1 MKSVFQKI
9 LIALLAILWGISS
22 VQAQSVNMSRYI
34 ILTVEKGADI
44 LLDIAADAAST
55 PIKIVSGD
63 KEQTITVGTSWTGVK
78 SYTAGDA
85 TMTVYGDALK
95 LDCSKNGAKVTG
107 LNTSSNAQLQVL
119 FCYKDSISSLDLSNN
134 EELKSL
140 HCFGD
145 KLTSLD
151 VSKNKQL
158 QWLKCHDN
166 RLTTIDVSHNTQLK
180 YMTCYGNDFTVAA
193 LDNIYCLLPDR
204 AGQKAGEI
212 QPLLNASSPE
222 KNKVLATNG
231 NNAIARNW
239 KVQCSQN
246 GSLITGF
253 TGTKQ
258 CGGGSGVN
266 MDRYITLTVVSGE
279 EISLNFFAD
288 ADNTP
293 IKIVSGTKEQT
304 ITVGT
309 SWTGMNKYITDG
321 STMTVY
327 GNVQKFSCG
336 GNGKNITGLDVS
348 HNSQLTILYC
358 DKNAIISLNVSGN
371 TELKNLDCKEN
382 AIASLDLSNCKQLK
396 WVYCNKNALTSLNV
410 SKCEQLELLK
420 CYDNKLTSLDVSNN
434 AMLKMLYCEENALTS
449 LDVSRNTELISLYCQ
464 QNSISSLNLGSNTK
478 LRILFCYENALNS
491 LDVSKCTQLEWLYCA
506 DNPIS
511 TLDISHN
518 KHLNT
523 LYCYGNSFTT
533 AALDDIYCSLPDR
546 KGKSKGDIAPLLN
559 ASSADKSK
567 VLATNG
573 NNAAIR
579 GWKAIYYEGNSEI
592 TGFTGTK
599 QCGGGSGVNMDRY
612 ITLTVDKGKDISL
625 SVYASADN
633 TPIKIVSGDKEY
645 TFNTG
650 AGWTKM
656 SKYTAGAGTMTIY
669 GNVWQ
674 FNCHDNASNITGLD
688 ASNNAKLQTLIC
700 NNNAIASL
708 NVSGNTD
715 LIGLYCLGNALTTLD
730 VSKNMKLT
738 NLYCYE
744 NSLTTL
750 DIGNNTELAFLDC
763 RSNKLTSLD
772 VSKNKKLKTL
782 DCRAN
787 KLTAI
792 DVSNNTELESFHCSE
807 NALSTLDLS
816 HNSELNSLYCYGNNF
831 TTAAF
836 DDIYCSLPNRGG
848 QAIIGLIQP
857 LLNAS
862 SPDKDKVL
870 ATNGN
875 NAAIRNWALTYYEND
890 AEITGFT
897 GTHQCGGGTGI
908 DETKDL
914 PSLAVYPNPVKDI
927 LNIVADKPVHSIR
940 IYNVYGTEVAHATDT
955 NSINVSHLPAGVYM
969 VRADGKTTRII
980 KE

>member
-9 LIALLAILWGISS
+9 LIAILAILWSVLS

-34 ILTVEKGADI
+34 KLTVKEGADIKLDLWADATGTPVKIVSGNQEKIITVGKDWIGYKGYSAGAGTMTIYGDLQRFDCNSNDDNITALDISHNTELTVLYCYKNALTSLDVGHNNKLKVLYCYGNKFTSAAIDDIFCSLPDMKGQKSGEIQPAFDDSSPDNDIVLAANGKNAIDKNWKVRYFDDNSDITEFTGNTECSGVVNMSRYITLIVEKGADI
-44 LLDIAADAAST
+44 LLDIAADAANT

-107 LNTSSNAQLQVL
+107 LNTSSNAQLQLL

-180 YMTCYGNDFTVAA
+180 YMTCYGNDFTTAA

-239 KVQCSQN
+239 KVQYSQN
-246 GSLITGF
+246 SSVITGF

-258 CGGGSGVN
+258 CGGSSGVN

-279 EISLNFFAD
+279 EINLNLFAD
-288 ADNTP
+288 ADDTP

-304 ITVGT
+304 ITVGA

-358 DKNAIISLNVSGN
+358 DKNSIISLNVSGN

-396 WVYCNKNALTSLNV
+396 WVYCNKNALISLNV
-410 SKCEQLELLK
+410 SECEQLELLK
-420 CYDNKLTSLDVSNN
+420 CYENKLTSLDVGNN

-464 QNSISSLNLGSNTK
+464 QNSISSLILGSNTK
-478 LRILFCYENALNS
+478 LRILFCYENALTS

-523 LYCYGNSFTT
+523 LYCYGNNFTT

-546 KGKSKGDIAPLLN
+546 KGKSKADIAPLLN

-592 TGFTGTK
+592 TGFTGT
-599 QCGGGSGVNMDRY
+599 
-612 ITLTVDKGKDISL
+612 
-625 SVYASADN
+625 
-633 TPIKIVSGDKEY
+633 
-645 TFNTG
+645 
-650 AGWTKM
+650 
-656 SKYTAGAGTMTIY
+656 
-669 GNVWQ
+669 
-674 FNCHDNASNITGLD
+674 
-688 ASNNAKLQTLIC
+688 
-700 NNNAIASL
+700 
-708 NVSGNTD
+708 
-715 LIGLYCLGNALTTLD
+715 
-730 VSKNMKLT
+730 
-738 NLYCYE
+738 
-744 NSLTTL
+744 
-750 DIGNNTELAFLDC
+750 
-763 RSNKLTSLD
+763 
-772 VSKNKKLKTL
+772 
-782 DCRAN
+782 
-787 KLTAI
+787 
-792 DVSNNTELESFHCSE
+792 
-807 NALSTLDLS
+807 
-816 HNSELNSLYCYGNNF
+816 
-831 TTAAF
+831 
-836 DDIYCSLPNRGG
+836 
-848 QAIIGLIQP
+848 
-857 LLNAS
+857 
-862 SPDKDKVL
+862 
-870 ATNGN
+870 
-875 NAAIRNWALTYYEND
+875 
-890 AEITGFT
+890 
-897 GTHQCGGGTGI
+897 HQCGGGTGI
-908 DETKDL
+908 DEAKGL
-914 PSLAVYPNPVKDI
+914 PALAVYPNPVKDV
-927 LNIVADKPVHSIR
+927 LNIATDKPVHSIR
-940 IYNVYGTEVAHATDT
+940 IYNVYGTEVAHASDT

-969 VRADGKTTRII
+969 VRADGKATRII

>member
-1 MKSVFQKI
+1 MKSFFPKI
-9 LIALLAILWGISS
+9 FITILAILWSVLS

-34 ILTVEKGADI
+34 KLTVKEGADIKLDLWADATGTLVKIVSGNQEKIITVGKDWIGYKGYSAGAGTMTIYGDLQRFDCNSNDDNITALDISHNTELTVLYCYKNALTTLDVGHNNKLKVLYCYGNKFTSAAIDDIFCSLPDMKGQKSGEIQPALDDSSPDNDIVLAANGKNAIDKNWKVRYFDDNSDITGFTGNTECSGVVNMSRYITLIVEKGADI
-44 LLDIAADAAST
+44 LLDIAADAANT

-63 KEQTITVGTSWTGVK
+63 KEQAITVGTSWTGVK

-85 TMTVYGDALK
+85 TMTVYGDAFK

-134 EELKSL
+134 KELKSL

-166 RLTTIDVSHNTQLK
+166 RLTAIDVSHNTQLK
-180 YMTCYGNDFTVAA
+180 YMTCYGNDFTTAA

-222 KNKVLATNG
+222 KNKVLATNS

-239 KVQCSQN
+239 KVQYSQN
-246 GSLITGF
+246 GSVITGF

-258 CGGGSGVN
+258 CGGVSGVN

-279 EISLNFFAD
+279 EINLNLFAD
-288 ADNTP
+288 ADDTP
-293 IKIVSGTKEQT
+293 IKIVSGTKEQI

-382 AIASLDLSNCKQLK
+382 AITSLDLSNCKQLK

-420 CYDNKLTSLDVSNN
+420 CYENKLASLDVSNN

-464 QNSISSLNLGSNTK
+464 QNSISSLNLGGNTK

-491 LDVSKCTQLEWLYCA
+491 LEVSKCTQLEWLYCA

-518 KHLNT
+518 KHLST

-533 AALDDIYCSLPDR
+533 TTLDDIYCSLPDR
-546 KGKSKGDIAPLLN
+546 KGKSKGDIAPMLN

-592 TGFTGTK
+592 TGFTGT
-599 QCGGGSGVNMDRY
+599 
-612 ITLTVDKGKDISL
+612 
-625 SVYASADN
+625 
-633 TPIKIVSGDKEY
+633 
-645 TFNTG
+645 
-650 AGWTKM
+650 
-656 SKYTAGAGTMTIY
+656 
-669 GNVWQ
+669 
-674 FNCHDNASNITGLD
+674 
-688 ASNNAKLQTLIC
+688 
-700 NNNAIASL
+700 
-708 NVSGNTD
+708 
-715 LIGLYCLGNALTTLD
+715 
-730 VSKNMKLT
+730 
-738 NLYCYE
+738 
-744 NSLTTL
+744 
-750 DIGNNTELAFLDC
+750 
-763 RSNKLTSLD
+763 
-772 VSKNKKLKTL
+772 
-782 DCRAN
+782 
-787 KLTAI
+787 
-792 DVSNNTELESFHCSE
+792 
-807 NALSTLDLS
+807 
-816 HNSELNSLYCYGNNF
+816 
-831 TTAAF
+831 
-836 DDIYCSLPNRGG
+836 
-848 QAIIGLIQP
+848 
-857 LLNAS
+857 
-862 SPDKDKVL
+862 
-870 ATNGN
+870 
-875 NAAIRNWALTYYEND
+875 
-890 AEITGFT
+890 
-897 GTHQCGGGTGI
+897 HQCGGGTGI
-908 DETKDL
+908 DEAGDL
-914 PSLAVYPNPVKDI
+914 PSLAVYPNPVKDV
-927 LNIVADKPVHSIR
+927 LNIATDKPVHSIR
-940 IYNVYGTEVAHATDT
+940 IYNVYGTEVAQATDT
-955 NSINVSHLPAGVYM
+955 DSIDLSHLPAGVYM
-969 VRADGKTTRII
+969 VRADGKVARII

>member
-1 MKSVFQKI
+1 MKSVFPKI
-9 LIALLAILWGISS
+9 FIAILAILWSVLS

-34 ILTVEKGADI
+34 KLTVKEGADIKLDLWADATGTLVKIVSGNQEKIITVGKDWIGYKGYSAGAGTMTIYGDLQRFDCNSNDDNITALDISHNTELTVLYCYKNALTTLDVGHNNKLKVLYCYGNKFTSAAIDDIFCSLPDMKGQKSGEIQPALDDSSPDNDIVLAANGKNAIDKNWKVRYFDDNSDITGFTGNTECSGVVNMSRYITLIVEKGADI
-44 LLDIAADAAST
+44 LLDIAADAANT

-63 KEQTITVGTSWTGVK
+63 KEQAITVGTSWTGVK

-95 LDCSKNGAKVTG
+95 LDCSKNGVKVTG

-151 VSKNKQL
+151 VIKNKQL

-180 YMTCYGNDFTVAA
+180 YMTCYGNDFATAA

-239 KVQCSQN
+239 KVEYSQN
-246 GSLITGF
+246 GSVITGF

-279 EISLNFFAD
+279 EINLNLFAD

-304 ITVGT
+304 VTVGT

-382 AIASLDLSNCKQLK
+382 AITSLDLSNCKQLK

-410 SKCEQLELLK
+410 SECEQLELLK
-420 CYDNKLTSLDVSNN
+420 CYENKLTSLDVSNS
-434 AMLKMLYCEENALTS
+434 AMLKMLYCEENALAS

-464 QNSISSLNLGSNTK
+464 QNSISSLNLGGNTK

-579 GWKAIYYEGNSEI
+579 GWKAIYYEGNAEI

-599 QCGGGSGVNMDRY
+599 QCGGG
-612 ITLTVDKGKDISL
+612 
-625 SVYASADN
+625 
-633 TPIKIVSGDKEY
+633 
-645 TFNTG
+645 
-650 AGWTKM
+650 
-656 SKYTAGAGTMTIY
+656 
-669 GNVWQ
+669 
-674 FNCHDNASNITGLD
+674 
-688 ASNNAKLQTLIC
+688 
-700 NNNAIASL
+700 
-708 NVSGNTD
+708 
-715 LIGLYCLGNALTTLD
+715 
-730 VSKNMKLT
+730 
-738 NLYCYE
+738 
-744 NSLTTL
+744 
-750 DIGNNTELAFLDC
+750 
-763 RSNKLTSLD
+763 
-772 VSKNKKLKTL
+772 
-782 DCRAN
+782 
-787 KLTAI
+787 
-792 DVSNNTELESFHCSE
+792 
-807 NALSTLDLS
+807 
-816 HNSELNSLYCYGNNF
+816 
-831 TTAAF
+831 
-836 DDIYCSLPNRGG
+836 
-848 QAIIGLIQP
+848 
-857 LLNAS
+857 
-862 SPDKDKVL
+862 
-870 ATNGN
+870 
-875 NAAIRNWALTYYEND
+875 
-890 AEITGFT
+890 
-897 GTHQCGGGTGI
+897 TGI
-908 DETKDL
+908 DEVKDL
-914 PSLAVYPNPVKDI
+914 PSFAVYPNPVKDV
-927 LNIVADKPVHSIR
+927 LNIATDKPVHSIR
-940 IYNVYGTEVAHATDT
+940 IYNVYGTEVAYATDT
-955 NSINVSHLPAGVYM
+955 NSIDVSHLPAGVYM
-969 VRADGKTTRII
+969 VRADGKATRII

>member
-34 ILTVEKGADI
+34 TLTVEKGADI

-222 KNKVLATNG
+222 KNKVLAANG

-239 KVQCSQN
+239 KVQYSQN
-246 GSLITGF
+246 GSVITGF

-279 EISLNFFAD
+279 EINLNLFAD

-420 CYDNKLTSLDVSNN
+420 CYENKLTSLDVSNN

-464 QNSISSLNLGSNTK
+464 QNSISSLNLGGNTK
-478 LRILFCYENALNS
+478 LRILFCYENAIAS

-518 KHLNT
+518 KHLST

-533 AALDDIYCSLPDR
+533 TTLDDIYCSLPDR

-573 NNAAIR
+573 NNAAVK

-612 ITLTVDKGKDISL
+612 ITLTVDKGKEISL

-674 FNCHDNASNITGLD
+674 FNCHDNAANITGLD
-688 ASNNAKLQTLIC
+688 ASHNAELQTLIC

-730 VSKNMKLT
+730 VSKNMKLA

-772 VSKNKKLKTL
+772 VSKNKKLKNL
-782 DCRAN
+782 DCRSN
-787 KLTAI
+787 KLTTI
-792 DVSNNTELESFHCSE
+792 DLSNNTELESFHCSE

-831 TTAAF
+831 TTAAL

-870 ATNGN
+870 ATNGK
-875 NAAIRNWALTYYEND
+875 NAATKNWALTYYEND

-908 DETKDL
+908 EEAGDF
-914 PSLAVYPNPVKDI
+914 PAFAIYPNPVKDI

-969 VRADGKTTRII
+969 VRVDGKTTRII

>member
-34 ILTVEKGADI
+34 TLTVEKGADI
-44 LLDIAADAAST
+44 LLDIAADAANT

-95 LDCSKNGAKVTG
+95 LDCSKSGAKVTG

-166 RLTTIDVSHNTQLK
+166 QLATIDVSHNTQLK
-180 YMTCYGNDFTVAA
+180 YMTCYGNDFTTAA

-239 KVQCSQN
+239 KVQYSQN
-246 GSLITGF
+246 GSVITGF

-279 EISLNFFAD
+279 EINLNLFAD

-420 CYDNKLTSLDVSNN
+420 CYENKLTSLDVSNN

-612 ITLTVDKGKDISL
+612 ITLTVDKGKEISL

-688 ASNNAKLQTLIC
+688 ASHNAELQTLIC

-772 VSKNKKLKTL
+772 VSKNKKLKKL

-831 TTAAF
+831 STAAL

-875 NAAIRNWALTYYEND
+875 NAATKNWALTYYEND

-908 DETKDL
+908 DEAGDL

-927 LNIVADKPVHSIR
+927 LNIDSDKPVHSIR

-969 VRADGKTTRII
+969 VRADGKVTRII

>member
-1 MKSVFQKI
+1 
-9 LIALLAILWGISS
+9 
-22 VQAQSVNMSRYI
+22 MSRYI
-34 ILTVEKGADI
+34 TLIVEKGADI
-44 LLDIAADAAST
+44 LLDIAADAANT

-63 KEQTITVGTSWTGVK
+63 KEQAITVGTSWTGVK

-85 TMTVYGDALK
+85 TMTVYGDAFK

-166 RLTTIDVSHNTQLK
+166 QLATIDVSHNTQLK
-180 YMTCYGNDFTVAA
+180 YMTCYGNDFTTAA

-239 KVQCSQN
+239 KVQYSQN
-246 GSLITGF
+246 GSVITGF

-279 EISLNFFAD
+279 EINLNLFAD

-304 ITVGT
+304 ITVGA

-396 WVYCNKNALTSLNV
+396 WVYCNKNSLTSLNV
-410 SKCEQLELLK
+410 SECEQLELLK
-420 CYDNKLTSLDVSNN
+420 CYENKLTSLDVGNN

-464 QNSISSLNLGSNTK
+464 QNSISSLNLGGNTK

-491 LDVSKCTQLEWLYCA
+491 LDVRKCTQLEWLYCA

-533 AALDDIYCSLPDR
+533 ATLDDIYCSLPDR

-592 TGFTGTK
+592 TGFTGTHK
-599 QCGGGSGVNMDRY
+599 
-612 ITLTVDKGKDISL
+612 
-625 SVYASADN
+625 
-633 TPIKIVSGDKEY
+633 
-645 TFNTG
+645 
-650 AGWTKM
+650 
-656 SKYTAGAGTMTIY
+656 
-669 GNVWQ
+669 
-674 FNCHDNASNITGLD
+674 
-688 ASNNAKLQTLIC
+688 
-700 NNNAIASL
+700 
-708 NVSGNTD
+708 
-715 LIGLYCLGNALTTLD
+715 
-730 VSKNMKLT
+730 
-738 NLYCYE
+738 
-744 NSLTTL
+744 
-750 DIGNNTELAFLDC
+750 
-763 RSNKLTSLD
+763 
-772 VSKNKKLKTL
+772 
-782 DCRAN
+782 
-787 KLTAI
+787 
-792 DVSNNTELESFHCSE
+792 
-807 NALSTLDLS
+807 
-816 HNSELNSLYCYGNNF
+816 
-831 TTAAF
+831 
-836 DDIYCSLPNRGG
+836 
-848 QAIIGLIQP
+848 
-857 LLNAS
+857 
-862 SPDKDKVL
+862 
-870 ATNGN
+870 
-875 NAAIRNWALTYYEND
+875 
-890 AEITGFT
+890 
-897 GTHQCGGGTGI
+897 CGGGTGI
-908 DETKDL
+908 DETKSL
-914 PSLAVYPNPVKDI
+914 PALAVYPNPVKDV
-927 LNIVADKPVHSIR
+927 LNIATDKPVHSIR
-940 IYNVYGTEVAHATDT
+940 IYNVYGTEVAQVTDT
-955 NSINVSHLPAGVYM
+955 NSIDVSHLPAGVYM
-969 VRADGKTTRII
+969 VHADGKVTRII

>member
-1 MKSVFQKI
+1 MKSVFQKC
-9 LIALLAILWGISS
+9 LIALLAILWCVSS
-22 VQAQSVNMSRYI
+22 LQAQSVNMSRYI
-34 ILTVEKGADI
+34 TLTVEKGADI
-44 LLDIAADAAST
+44 LLDIAADAANT

-107 LNTSSNAQLQVL
+107 LNTSSNAQLQLL
-119 FCYKDSISSLDLSNN
+119 FGYKDSISSLDLSNN

-180 YMTCYGNDFTVAA
+180 YMTCYGNDFTTAA

-239 KVQCSQN
+239 KVQYSQN
-246 GSLITGF
+246 SSVITGF

-258 CGGGSGVN
+258 CGGSSGVN

-279 EISLNFFAD
+279 EINLNLFAD
-288 ADNTP
+288 ADDTP

-304 ITVGT
+304 ITVGA

-358 DKNAIISLNVSGN
+358 DKNSIISLNVSGN

-420 CYDNKLTSLDVSNN
+420 CYENKLTSLDVGNN

-464 QNSISSLNLGSNTK
+464 QNSISSLILGSNTK
-478 LRILFCYENALNS
+478 LRILFCYENALTS

-523 LYCYGNSFTT
+523 LYCYGNNFTT

-546 KGKSKGDIAPLLN
+546 KGKSKADIAPLLN

-592 TGFTGTK
+592 TGFTGT
-599 QCGGGSGVNMDRY
+599 
-612 ITLTVDKGKDISL
+612 
-625 SVYASADN
+625 
-633 TPIKIVSGDKEY
+633 
-645 TFNTG
+645 
-650 AGWTKM
+650 
-656 SKYTAGAGTMTIY
+656 
-669 GNVWQ
+669 
-674 FNCHDNASNITGLD
+674 
-688 ASNNAKLQTLIC
+688 
-700 NNNAIASL
+700 
-708 NVSGNTD
+708 
-715 LIGLYCLGNALTTLD
+715 
-730 VSKNMKLT
+730 
-738 NLYCYE
+738 
-744 NSLTTL
+744 
-750 DIGNNTELAFLDC
+750 
-763 RSNKLTSLD
+763 
-772 VSKNKKLKTL
+772 
-782 DCRAN
+782 
-787 KLTAI
+787 
-792 DVSNNTELESFHCSE
+792 
-807 NALSTLDLS
+807 
-816 HNSELNSLYCYGNNF
+816 
-831 TTAAF
+831 
-836 DDIYCSLPNRGG
+836 
-848 QAIIGLIQP
+848 
-857 LLNAS
+857 
-862 SPDKDKVL
+862 
-870 ATNGN
+870 
-875 NAAIRNWALTYYEND
+875 
-890 AEITGFT
+890 
-897 GTHQCGGGTGI
+897 HQCGGGTGI
-908 DETKDL
+908 DEAKGL
-914 PSLAVYPNPVKDI
+914 PALAVYPNPVKDV
-927 LNIVADKPVHSIR
+927 LNIATDKPVHSIR
-940 IYNVYGTEVAHATDT
+940 IYNVYGTEVAHASDT

-969 VRADGKTTRII
+969 VRADGKATRII

>member
-34 ILTVEKGADI
+34 TLTVEKGADI

-180 YMTCYGNDFTVAA
+180 YMTCYGNDFTTAA

-239 KVQCSQN
+239 KVQYSQN

-420 CYDNKLTSLDVSNN
+420 CYENKLTSLDVSNN

-511 TLDISHN
+511 ILDISHN

-656 SKYTAGAGTMTIY
+656 NKYTAGAGTMTIY

-674 FNCHDNASNITGLD
+674 FNCHDNAANITGLD
-688 ASNNAKLQTLIC
+688 ASHNAELQTLIC

-792 DVSNNTELESFHCSE
+792 DVSNNTKLESFHCSE

-831 TTAAF
+831 TTAAL

-862 SPDKDKVL
+862 SSDKDKVL

-875 NAAIRNWALTYYEND
+875 NAATKNWALTYYEND
-890 AEITGFT
+890 ADITGFT

>member
-1 MKSVFQKI
+1 MTIYGDLQRFDCNSNDDNITALDISHNTELTVLYCYKNALTTLDVGHNNKLKVLYCYGNKFTSAAIDDIFCSLPDMKGQKSGEI
-9 LIALLAILWGISS
+9 QPALDDSSPDNDIVLAANGKNAIDKNWKVRYFDDNSDITGFTGNTECSG
-22 VQAQSVNMSRYI
+22 VVNMSRYI
-34 ILTVEKGADI
+34 TLIVEKGADI
-44 LLDIAADAAST
+44 LLDIAADAANT

-63 KEQTITVGTSWTGVK
+63 KEQAITVGTSWTGVK

-107 LNTSSNAQLQVL
+107 LNTSSNAQLQLL

-166 RLTTIDVSHNTQLK
+166 RLTSIDVSHNTQLK
-180 YMTCYGNDFTVAA
+180 YMTCYGNDFTTAA

-239 KVQCSQN
+239 KVQYSQN
-246 GSLITGF
+246 SSVITGF

-279 EISLNFFAD
+279 EINLNLFAD

-304 ITVGT
+304 ITVGA
-309 SWTGMNKYITDG
+309 SWTGMNKYIADG

-358 DKNAIISLNVSGN
+358 DKNSIISLNVSGN

-420 CYDNKLTSLDVSNN
+420 CYENKLTSLDVGNN

-449 LDVSRNTELISLYCQ
+449 LDVSRNTELISLRCQ
-464 QNSISSLNLGSNTK
+464 QNSISSLSLGDNTK

-546 KGKSKGDIAPLLN
+546 KGKSKADIAPLLN
-559 ASSADKSK
+559 ASSVDKSK

-579 GWKAIYYEGNSEI
+579 GWKAIYYEGN
-592 TGFTGTK
+592 
-599 QCGGGSGVNMDRY
+599 
-612 ITLTVDKGKDISL
+612 
-625 SVYASADN
+625 
-633 TPIKIVSGDKEY
+633 
-645 TFNTG
+645 
-650 AGWTKM
+650 
-656 SKYTAGAGTMTIY
+656 
-669 GNVWQ
+669 
-674 FNCHDNASNITGLD
+674 
-688 ASNNAKLQTLIC
+688 
-700 NNNAIASL
+700 
-708 NVSGNTD
+708 
-715 LIGLYCLGNALTTLD
+715 
-730 VSKNMKLT
+730 
-738 NLYCYE
+738 
-744 NSLTTL
+744 
-750 DIGNNTELAFLDC
+750 
-763 RSNKLTSLD
+763 
-772 VSKNKKLKTL
+772 
-782 DCRAN
+782 
-787 KLTAI
+787 
-792 DVSNNTELESFHCSE
+792 
-807 NALSTLDLS
+807 
-816 HNSELNSLYCYGNNF
+816 
-831 TTAAF
+831 
-836 DDIYCSLPNRGG
+836 
-848 QAIIGLIQP
+848 
-857 LLNAS
+857 
-862 SPDKDKVL
+862 
-870 ATNGN
+870 
-875 NAAIRNWALTYYEND
+875 

-908 DETKDL
+908 DEAGDL
-914 PSLAVYPNPVKDI
+914 PSLVVYPNPVKDV
-927 LNIVADKPVHSIR
+927 LNIAPDKPVHNIR
-940 IYNVYGTEVAHATDT
+940 IYNVYGTEVAHASDT

-969 VRADGKTTRII
+969 VRADGKVTRII

>member
-9 LIALLAILWGISS
+9 LIAILAILWSVLS

-34 ILTVEKGADI
+34 KLTVKEGADIKLDLWADATGTLVKIVSGNQEKIITVGKDWIGYKGYSAGAGTMTIYGDLQRFDCNSNDDNITALDISHNTELTVLYCYKNALTTLDVGHNNKLKVLYCYGNKFTSAAIDDIFCSLPDMKGQKSGEIQPALDDSSPDNDIVLAANGKNAIDKNWKVRYFDDNSDITGFTGNTECSGGVNISRYITLIVEKGADI
-44 LLDIAADAAST
+44 LLDIAADAANT

-63 KEQTITVGTSWTGVK
+63 KEQTITVGTLWTGVK
-78 SYTAGDA
+78 SYIAGDA
-85 TMTVYGDALK
+85 TMTVYGNALK

-166 RLTTIDVSHNTQLK
+166 RLTAIDVSHNTQLK
-180 YMTCYGNDFTVAA
+180 YMTCYGNDFTTAA

-212 QPLLNASSPE
+212 QPLLNASSSE

-231 NNAIARNW
+231 NNAISRNW
-239 KVQCSQN
+239 KVEYSQN
-246 GSLITGF
+246 GSVITGF

-279 EISLNFFAD
+279 EINLNLFAD

-304 ITVGT
+304 VTVGT

-382 AIASLDLSNCKQLK
+382 AITSLDLSNCKQLK

-410 SKCEQLELLK
+410 SECEQLELLK
-420 CYDNKLTSLDVSNN
+420 CYENKLTSLDVSNS
-434 AMLKMLYCEENALTS
+434 AMLKMLYCEENALAS

-464 QNSISSLNLGSNTK
+464 QNSISSLNLGGNTK

-579 GWKAIYYEGNSEI
+579 GWKAIYYEGN
-592 TGFTGTK
+592 
-599 QCGGGSGVNMDRY
+599 
-612 ITLTVDKGKDISL
+612 
-625 SVYASADN
+625 
-633 TPIKIVSGDKEY
+633 
-645 TFNTG
+645 
-650 AGWTKM
+650 
-656 SKYTAGAGTMTIY
+656 
-669 GNVWQ
+669 
-674 FNCHDNASNITGLD
+674 
-688 ASNNAKLQTLIC
+688 
-700 NNNAIASL
+700 
-708 NVSGNTD
+708 
-715 LIGLYCLGNALTTLD
+715 
-730 VSKNMKLT
+730 
-738 NLYCYE
+738 
-744 NSLTTL
+744 
-750 DIGNNTELAFLDC
+750 
-763 RSNKLTSLD
+763 
-772 VSKNKKLKTL
+772 
-782 DCRAN
+782 
-787 KLTAI
+787 
-792 DVSNNTELESFHCSE
+792 
-807 NALSTLDLS
+807 
-816 HNSELNSLYCYGNNF
+816 
-831 TTAAF
+831 
-836 DDIYCSLPNRGG
+836 
-848 QAIIGLIQP
+848 
-857 LLNAS
+857 
-862 SPDKDKVL
+862 
-870 ATNGN
+870 
-875 NAAIRNWALTYYEND
+875 

-897 GTHQCGGGTGI
+897 GTHKCGGGTGI
-908 DETKDL
+908 DETKSL
-914 PSLAVYPNPVKDI
+914 PALAVYPNPVKDV
-927 LNIVADKPVHSIR
+927 LNIANDKPVHSIR
-940 IYNVYGTEVAHATDT
+940 IYNVYGTEVAQVTDT
-955 NSINVSHLPAGVYM
+955 NSIDVSHLPAGVYM
-969 VRADGKTTRII
+969 VHADGKVTRII

>member
-1 MKSVFQKI
+1 MKSIFRKC
-9 LIALLAILWGISS
+9 LIALLAILWCVSS

-34 ILTVEKGADI
+34 TLTVEKGADI
-44 LLDIAADAAST
+44 LLDIAANAANT

-63 KEQTITVGTSWTGVK
+63 KEQTITVGTSWTGEK
-78 SYTAGDA
+78 SYAAGDA

-107 LNTSSNAQLQVL
+107 LNTSSNAQLQLL

-180 YMTCYGNDFTVAA
+180 YMTCYGNDFTTAA

-239 KVQCSQN
+239 KVQYSQN
-246 GSLITGF
+246 SSVITGF

-258 CGGGSGVN
+258 CGGVSGVN

-279 EISLNFFAD
+279 EINLNLFAD

-304 ITVGT
+304 ITVGA
-309 SWTGMNKYITDG
+309 SWTGMNKYIADG

-420 CYDNKLTSLDVSNN
+420 CYENKLTSLDVGNN

-449 LDVSRNTELISLYCQ
+449 LDVSRNTELISLRCQ
-464 QNSISSLNLGSNTK
+464 QNSISSLSLGDNTK
-478 LRILFCYENALNS
+478 LRILFCYENAIAS

-518 KHLNT
+518 KHLST

-533 AALDDIYCSLPDR
+533 TTLDDIYCSLPDR

-573 NNAAIR
+573 NNAAVK

-612 ITLTVDKGKDISL
+612 ITLTVDKGKEISL

-674 FNCHDNASNITGLD
+674 FNCRDNAANITGLD
-688 ASNNAKLQTLIC
+688 ASHNAELQTLIC
-700 NNNAIASL
+700 NNNAIVSL

-730 VSKNMKLT
+730 VSKNMKLA

-831 TTAAF
+831 TTAAL

-875 NAAIRNWALTYYEND
+875 NAATKNWALTYYEND

-897 GTHQCGGGTGI
+897 GTHQCGGSTGI
-908 DETKDL
+908 DEAKDS

-955 NSINVSHLPAGVYM
+955 NSIDLSHLPAGVYM
-969 VRADGKTTRII
+969 VRVDGKTTRII

>member
-1 MKSVFQKI
+1 MKSVFQKC
-9 LIALLAILWGISS
+9 LIALLAILWCVSS
-22 VQAQSVNMSRYI
+22 LQAQSVNMSRYI
-34 ILTVEKGADI
+34 TLTVEKGADI
-44 LLDIAADAAST
+44 LLDIAADAANT

-78 SYTAGDA
+78 SYAAGDA

-107 LNTSSNAQLQVL
+107 LNTSSNAQLQLL

-166 RLTTIDVSHNTQLK
+166 RLTAIDVSHNTQLK
-180 YMTCYGNDFTVAA
+180 YMTCYGNDFTTAA

-212 QPLLNASSPE
+212 QPLLNASSSE

-239 KVQCSQN
+239 KVQYSQN
-246 GSLITGF
+246 SSVITGF

-258 CGGGSGVN
+258 CGGSSGVN

-279 EISLNFFAD
+279 EINLNFFAD

-304 ITVGT
+304 ITVGA

-358 DKNAIISLNVSGN
+358 DKNSIISLNVSGN

-420 CYDNKLTSLDVSNN
+420 CYENKLTSLDVGNN

-464 QNSISSLNLGSNTK
+464 QNSISSLNLGGNTK
-478 LRILFCYENALNS
+478 LRILFCYENAIAS

-518 KHLNT
+518 KHLST

-533 AALDDIYCSLPDR
+533 TTLDDIYCSLPDR

-573 NNAAIR
+573 NNAAVK

-612 ITLTVDKGKDISL
+612 ITLTVDKGKEISL

-645 TFNTG
+645 TFNTV

-674 FNCHDNASNITGLD
+674 FNCRDNAANITGLD
-688 ASNNAKLQTLIC
+688 ASHNAELQTLIC

-730 VSKNMKLT
+730 VSKNMKLA

-772 VSKNKKLKTL
+772 VSKNKKLKNL

-816 HNSELNSLYCYGNNF
+816 HNSELNSLYCHGNNF
-831 TTAAF
+831 TTAAL
-836 DDIYCSLPNRGG
+836 DDIYCSLPSRGG

-875 NAAIRNWALTYYEND
+875 NAATKNWALTYYEND

-908 DETKDL
+908 DEAGDL
-914 PSLAVYPNPVKDI
+914 PALAIYPNPVKDV
-927 LNIVADKPVHSIR
+927 LNIATDKPVHSIR
-940 IYNVYGTEVAHATDT
+940 IYNVYGTEVAHATDAT
-955 NSINVSHLPAGVYM
+955 SIDVSHLPAGVYM
-969 VRADGKTTRII
+969 VRADGKATRII

>member
-1 MKSVFQKI
+1 MKSFFPKI
-9 LIALLAILWGISS
+9 FITILAILWSVLS

-34 ILTVEKGADI
+34 KLTVKEGADIKLDLWADATGTLVKIVSGNQEKIITVGKDWIGYKGYSAGAGTMTIYGDLQRFDCNSNDDNITALDISHNTELTVLYCYKNALTTLDVGHNNKLKVLYCYGNKFTSAAIDDIFCSLPDMKGQKSGEIQPALDDSSPDNDIVLAANGKNAIDKNWKVRYFDDNSDITGFTGNTECSGVVNMSRYITLIVEKGADI
-44 LLDIAADAAST
+44 LLDIAADAANT

-63 KEQTITVGTSWTGVK
+63 KEQAITVGTSWTGVK

-95 LDCSKNGAKVTG
+95 LDCSKNGVKVTG

-134 EELKSL
+134 KELKSL

-166 RLTTIDVSHNTQLK
+166 RLTAIDVSHNTQLK
-180 YMTCYGNDFTVAA
+180 YMTCYGNDFTTAA

-222 KNKVLATNG
+222 KNKVLATNS

-239 KVQCSQN
+239 KVQYSQN
-246 GSLITGF
+246 GSVITGF

-258 CGGGSGVN
+258 CGGVSGVN

-279 EISLNFFAD
+279 EINLNLFAD
-288 ADNTP
+288 ADDTP
-293 IKIVSGTKEQT
+293 IKIVSGTKEQI

-382 AIASLDLSNCKQLK
+382 AITSLDLSNCKQLK

-420 CYDNKLTSLDVSNN
+420 CYENKLASLDVSNN

-464 QNSISSLNLGSNTK
+464 QNSISSLNLGGNTK

-491 LDVSKCTQLEWLYCA
+491 LEVSKCTQLEWLYCA

-518 KHLNT
+518 KHLST

-533 AALDDIYCSLPDR
+533 TTLDDIYCSLPDR
-546 KGKSKGDIAPLLN
+546 KGKSKGDIAPMLN

-592 TGFTGTK
+592 TGFTGT
-599 QCGGGSGVNMDRY
+599 
-612 ITLTVDKGKDISL
+612 
-625 SVYASADN
+625 
-633 TPIKIVSGDKEY
+633 
-645 TFNTG
+645 
-650 AGWTKM
+650 
-656 SKYTAGAGTMTIY
+656 
-669 GNVWQ
+669 
-674 FNCHDNASNITGLD
+674 
-688 ASNNAKLQTLIC
+688 
-700 NNNAIASL
+700 
-708 NVSGNTD
+708 
-715 LIGLYCLGNALTTLD
+715 
-730 VSKNMKLT
+730 
-738 NLYCYE
+738 
-744 NSLTTL
+744 
-750 DIGNNTELAFLDC
+750 
-763 RSNKLTSLD
+763 
-772 VSKNKKLKTL
+772 
-782 DCRAN
+782 
-787 KLTAI
+787 
-792 DVSNNTELESFHCSE
+792 
-807 NALSTLDLS
+807 
-816 HNSELNSLYCYGNNF
+816 
-831 TTAAF
+831 
-836 DDIYCSLPNRGG
+836 
-848 QAIIGLIQP
+848 
-857 LLNAS
+857 
-862 SPDKDKVL
+862 
-870 ATNGN
+870 
-875 NAAIRNWALTYYEND
+875 
-890 AEITGFT
+890 
-897 GTHQCGGGTGI
+897 HQCGGGTGI
-908 DETKDL
+908 DEAGDL
-914 PSLAVYPNPVKDI
+914 PSLAVYPNPVKDV
-927 LNIVADKPVHSIR
+927 LNIATDKPVHSIR

-955 NSINVSHLPAGVYM
+955 DSIDLSHLPAGVYM
-969 VRADGKTTRII
+969 VRADGKVARII